1 MEKKSGE
8 MVNDGLEFFKVTT
21 SALEVNLFRLFKYYS
36 FKLTRMFVVCS
47 VQWKKLWSCILKIS
61 IDYLPWAWKKKLL
74 LWKKVWKKTWIL
86 DPKIC
91 TNPVLTSVPLTFES
105 LSSSEIWHTT
115 GSNPVI
121 DKYPTRSGGGGG
133 VGKGVLR
140 LLSNSNQRYRV
151 TIRPCVPPLVCL
163 NFIARLLSAPTFVYL
178 LTFEFG
184 CSKGEWR

>member
-1 MEKKSGE
+1 MQAVLIHRERITDSGNTTLDKTTINGEYMCCLLSLQNWNVPLALTFLLTGFVQSLEFFQTWKKSGKWRKS
-8 MVNDGLEFFKVTT
+8 LEKWLMMDLSFFFKVTT

-61 IDYLPWAWKKKLL
+61 IDYLPWAWKKKLS

-105 LSSSEIWHTT
+105 LSSS
-115 GSNPVI
+115 
-121 DKYPTRSGGGGG
+121 
-133 VGKGVLR
+133 
-140 LLSNSNQRYRV
+140 
-151 TIRPCVPPLVCL
+151 
-163 NFIARLLSAPTFVYL
+163 
-178 LTFEFG
+178 
-184 CSKGEWR
+184 